1 MFNAEFAKVD
11 IPLDPRTTTLAA
23 EKEVGRSASSTPS
36 ESLNR
41 EKNPNLDSSTTES
54 EDDSFKETPAEVQ
67 DEDME
72 YPTGIRMTLVVISLL
87 ISIFLVSLDM
97 TIVATAIPKIT
108 DEFHGLDL
116 VGWYGS
122 AFFLTFAAFQS
133 TWGKAYKY
141 FSMKTTFLI
150 SIFIFELGSLI
161 CGVAPN
167 STALI
172 VGRAIAGVG
181 GAGISSGAYTLIAF
195 SAAPRLRPAFTGLM
209 GAAYGIASVIG
220 PLLGG
225 VFAEKVSWRW
235 CFYINLPIGGVAAA
249 IILFFF
255 KTPANAVPAQAT
267 LKEKIFQMDL
277 PGTFTVMAAI
287 VCYIRALQWGG
298 QSKAWNSSDVIGT
311 LVAFSLLLIAFCAI
325 EWYQGERAMLLGRL
339 LKDRTIS
346 VGMFFIFFVAGGYF
360 LLVYFL
366 PIYFQV
372 VSGVTASQSGI
383 RNLPLILGTVIAT
396 ITSGGLITVTGSF
409 VPWLI
414 GGSIFSTIGSGLLY
428 TLNTHSSSAH
438 WIGYQAIV
446 GLGIGAAIQVPIIAA
461 QAIAAPADLSSATAM
476 VLFMQTVGGAFFVSA
491 GNAAF
496 SDTLI
501 GHLPRYVP
509 NIDPKTVVAVGV
521 TEIRATFPADVVP
534 GIVQAYMD
542 GLRVDYAIAIASSG
556 IAVLISLLSQWRNLK
571 GKVVPGGAV

>member
-11 IPLDPRTTTLAA
+11 IPLDHRTATLAA

-54 EDDSFKETPAEVQ
+54 EDDSFKETPPELQ
-67 DEDME
+67 DKDME
-72 YPTGIRMTLVVISLL
+72 YPTGIRMALVVISLL
-87 ISIFLVSLDM
+87 LSIFLVRYLYSLLWVSLDM

-116 VGWYGS
+116 VGC
-122 AFFLTFAAFQS
+122 
-133 TWGKAYKY
+133 
-141 FSMKTTFLI
+141 
-150 SIFIFELGSLI
+150 LI

-255 KTPANAVPAQAT
+255 KPPANAVPAQAT
-267 LKEKIFQMDL
+267 LKEKILQMDL

-287 VCYIRALQWGG
+287 VCYILALQLGG
-298 QSKAWNSSDVIGT
+298 QSKAWNSSDVVGT
-311 LVAFSLLLIAFCAI
+311 LVAFSLLMIAFCAI

-461 QAIAAPADLSSATAM
+461 QAIATPADLSSATAM

-501 GHLPRYVP
+501 EHLPRYVP

-521 TEIRATFPADVVP
+521 TEIRATFPTDVVP

-542 GLRVDYAIAIASSG
+542 GLRVDYAIAIA
-556 IAVLISLLSQWRNLK
+556 
-571 GKVVPGGAV
+571 

>member
-1 MFNAEFAKVD
+1 MFNAESTKMD
-11 IPLDPRTTTLAA
+11 LPLDSNSATLAG
-23 EKEVGRSASSTPS
+23 EKQVGRSLSSTPS
-36 ESLNR
+36 ESLNQ
-41 EKNPNLDSSTTES
+41 EKNPNVDDPATEN
-54 EDDSFKETPAEVQ
+54 EEDSFKDAAAELQ
-67 DEDME
+67 ADEDIE
-72 YPTGIRMTLVVISLL
+72 YPTGIRMALIVISLP
-87 ISIFLVSLDM
+87 SINLPAKQQQVSLDM
-97 TIVATAIPKIT
+97 TIVATAIPRIT
-108 DEFHGLDL
+108 DDFHGLDL
-116 VGWYGS
+116 VGC
-122 AFFLTFAAFQS
+122 LV
-133 TWGKAYKY
+133 
-141 FSMKTTFLI
+141 
-150 SIFIFELGSLI
+150 

-181 GAGISSGAYTLIAF
+181 GAGIASGAYTLIAF

-209 GAAYGIASVIG
+209 GASYGIASVIG

-225 VFAEKVSWRW
+225 VFAEKVVWRW
-235 CFYINLPIGGVAAA
+235 CFYINLPIGGVAAT

-255 KTPANAVPAQAT
+255 KTPAHAIPARAT

-277 PGTFTVMAAI
+277 PGTFTVMGAI
-287 VCYIRALQWGG
+287 VCYILALQWGG

-311 LVAFSLLLIAFCAI
+311 LVGFALLTIAFCAI
-325 EWYQGERAMLLGRL
+325 EWYQGERAIMVGRL
-339 LKDRTIS
+339 LSDRTIS
-346 VGMFFIFFVAGGYF
+346 VGMFYIFFLSGGYF
-360 LLVYFL
+360 LLVYYL

-372 VSGVTASQSGI
+372 VDGVTASQSGI
-383 RNLPLILGTVIAT
+383 RNLPLILGTVLAT

-428 TLNTHSSSAH
+428 TLTTHSSSAQ

-446 GLGIGAAIQVPIIAA
+446 GLVVGAAVQVPIIAA
-461 QAIAAPADLSSATAM
+461 QAVVAPADLSSATAM
-476 VLFMQTVGGAFFVSA
+476 ERFLISA
-491 GNAAF
+491 GNTAF

-509 NIDPKTVVAVGV
+509 GTDASMVITVGV

-534 GIVQAYMD
+534 GIVQVYMD

-556 IAVLISLLSQWRNLK
+556 IAVLISLLSQWRSLK
-571 GKVVPGGAV
+571 GKVVVGGAV